1 MANVERIISL
11 IDSYLEQNHLV
22 RVSANDASR
31 YLEQE
36 GVLSYSTKGQPL
48 CKILRSGAIPSA
60 IQKEG
65 KGSSW
70 YIYHSGKSSVESSLA
85 PAKINDSTLSNP
97 VNFDISNPVKEG
109 MLPFG
114 SKQPKIL
121 ILGTLPSEISLSKGE
136 YYANPRNRFWTIM
149 SSLLKEPQCSS
160 YTDKEKMLMRHGIML
175 WDVMKEAERDGS
187 MDVNIRDGITND
199 ILGLL
204 ESNPIIKVIG
214 FNGDKSQKLFQ
225 KHIVMENVPPQIRL
239 VSLRSTSPAN
249 ARFSVEQMIANWSQL
264 FE

>member
-48 CKILRSGAIPSA
+48 RKILRSGAIPSA

-97 VNFDISNPVKEG
+97 INMFRWFLSICFFS
-109 MLPFG
+109 FG
-114 SKQPKIL
+114 QPSGSSFINSASYL
-121 ILGTLPSEISLSKGE
+121 RQNQL
-136 YYANPRNRFWTIM
+136 AN
-149 SSLLKEPQCSS
+149 
-160 YTDKEKMLMRHGIML
+160 
-175 WDVMKEAERDGS
+175 MK
-187 MDVNIRDGITND
+187 
-199 ILGLL
+199 
-204 ESNPIIKVIG
+204 
-214 FNGDKSQKLFQ
+214 
-225 KHIVMENVPPQIRL
+225 
-239 VSLRSTSPAN
+239 
-249 ARFSVEQMIANWSQL
+249 
-264 FE
+264 

>member
-48 CKILRSGAIPSA
+48 RKILRSGAIPSA

-121 ILGTLPSEISLSKGE
+121 ILGTLPSEISLSKE
-136 YYANPRNRFWTIM
+136 NIM
-149 SSLLKEPQCSS
+149 Q
-160 YTDKEKMLMRHGIML
+160 
-175 WDVMKEAERDGS
+175 
-187 MDVNIRDGITND
+187 
-199 ILGLL
+199 IL
-204 ESNPIIKVIG
+204 VIG
-214 FNGDKSQKLFQ
+214 FGQ
-225 KHIVMENVPPQIRL
+225 
-239 VSLRSTSPAN
+239 
-249 ARFSVEQMIANWSQL
+249 
-264 FE
+264 

>member
-1 MANVERIISL
+1 MADVERIISL
-11 IDSYLEQNHLV
+11 IDSYLEQNHLM

-36 GVLSYSTKGQPL
+36 GAISYSTKGQPL
-48 CKILRSGAIPSA
+48 RKILRSGAIPSA
-60 IQKEG
+60 IQEGG

-70 YIYHSGKSSVESSLA
+70 YIYHSGKLSVESSLA
-85 PAKINDSTLSNP
+85 PAKINETTLSNP
-97 VNFDISNPVKEG
+97 VNFNISNPVKEG

-149 SSLLKEPQCSS
+149 SSLLKETQCSS
-160 YTDKEKMLMRHGIML
+160 YSDKEKMLMRHGIML

-187 MDVNIRDGITND
+187 MDVNIGNGITND

-204 ESNPIIKVIG
+204 ENHPTIKVIG
-214 FNGDKSQKLFQ
+214 FNGDKSQKFFQ
-225 KHIVMENVPPQIRL
+225 KHIGTENVPQHIRL

-249 ARFSVEQMIANWSQL
+249 AQFSIEQMIANWSQL

>member
-1 MANVERIISL
+1 MTNVEQIISL
-11 IDSYLEQNHLV
+11 IDSYLSQNHLA
-22 RVSANDASR
+22 RVSANDASQ
-31 YLEQE
+31 YLAQK
-36 GVLSYSTKGQPL
+36 GVLSYSSKGQPL
-48 CKILRSGAIPSA
+48 RKILRSRAIPNA
-60 IQKEG
+60 IQEGG

-70 YIYHSGKSSVESSLA
+70 YIYHSSIKPKTDS
-85 PAKINDSTLSNP
+85 AKTIKTNHTEP
-97 VNFDISNPVKEG
+97 VNLKESIKEG
-109 MLPFG
+109 MPPLG
-114 SKQPKIL
+114 SKDPKVL
-121 ILGTLPSEISLSKGE
+121 ILGTLPGEISLSKGE

-160 YTDKEKMLMRHGIML
+160 YSDKEKMLLRHGIML

-187 MDVNIRDGITND
+187 MDVNIRNGITND

-204 ESNPIIKVIG
+204 ENNPTIKVIG

-225 KHIVMENVPPQIRL
+225 KHIGKENVPPHIRL

-249 ARFSVEQMIANWSQL
+249 AQFSMEQMMVNWSQL